1 MTISSIS
8 SETLHASCV
17 AKNGRA
23 ILISGRS
30 GSGKS
35 DLALRLI
42 DRGADLVSDDYTIV
56 RRVDGKLLAS
66 APENV
71 RGKLEIRGLGILEFH
86 SEADAP
92 VCLMIELTTE
102 VERMPEAPGSV
113 ALAGVQ
119 VPSVR
124 LSSLEASAPVKVEV
138 ALAQFGLDPDT

>member
-1 MTISSIS
+1 MSMSPLS

-17 AKNGRA
+17 SKDGMA

-56 RRVDGKLLAS
+56 RRVGGKLLAS
-66 APENV
+66 APENI
-71 RGKLEIRGLGILEFH
+71 RNKLEIRGLGILEFH
-86 SEADAP
+86 AETDMP
-92 VCLMIELTTE
+92 VCLMVELSAE
-102 VERMPEAPGSV
+102 VERMPEAPGSMAV
-113 ALAGVQ
+113 AGVQ

-138 ALAQFGLDPDT
+138 ALAQFGLDPET

>member
-1 MTISSIS
+1 MSTSSLS

-17 AKNGRA
+17 AKDGRA

-56 RRVDGKLLAS
+56 RRVGGKLVAS
-66 APENV
+66 APENI
-71 RGKLEIRGLGILEFH
+71 RNKLEIRGLGILEFQTVT
-86 SEADAP
+86 DAS
-92 VCLMIELTTE
+92 VCLMVELSTE
-102 VERMPEAPGSV
+102 VERMPEMPGSI
-113 ALAGVQ
+113 ARAGVQ
-119 VPSVR
+119 VPSIR

-138 ALAQFGLDPDT
+138 ALAQFGLDPEA

>member
-1 MTISSIS
+1 MSTSSLS

-17 AKNGRA
+17 AKDGRA

-56 RRVDGKLLAS
+56 RRVGGKLVAS
-66 APENV
+66 APENI
-71 RGKLEIRGLGILEFH
+71 RNKLEIRGLGILEFQTVT
-86 SEADAP
+86 DAS
-92 VCLMIELTTE
+92 VCLMVELSNE
-102 VERMPEAPGSV
+102 VERMPEMPESV
-113 ALAGVQ
+113 AIAGVQ
-119 VPSVR
+119 VPSIR

-138 ALAQFGLDPDT
+138 ALAQFGLDPEA

>member
-1 MTISSIS
+1 MSTSSLS

-17 AKNGRA
+17 AKDGAA

-56 RRVDGKLLAS
+56 RRVGGRLLAS
-66 APENV
+66 APEHI
-71 RGKLEIRGLGILEFH
+71 RSKIEIRGLGILEFH
-86 SEADAP
+86 HEVDVP
-92 VCLMIELTTE
+92 VCLLVELASD
-102 VERMPEAPGSV
+102 VERLPEIPGSV

-138 ALAQFGLDPDT
+138 ALAQFGLDLET